1 MEPKKYQYIDSL
13 RGIAI
18 LLVVLVHVGIVLD
31 HTLDY
36 FPNDSLLLPI
46 IGNGAYGVQLFL
58 IVSAYTLTM
67 SHYNRLDE
75 PNKNRNFFIRRFF
88 RIAPMYYIAIIYF
101 TLDKYLQFNLADPD
115 FSAIPV
121 RSLVSNVLF
130 TNALIPEHTN
140 NYVPGGWSVSVEFMF
155 YLILPFIC
163 SKVKTINSALLLFLA
178 TLTLA
183 VIADPWIRE
192 NTMYPYFHE
201 YNFLVQLP
209 VFPLG
214 IIAYF
219 FLNREQHNIKP
230 VTWIYTAV
238 MILIFCYI
246 SVPKHIMFS
255 LVFMLLLIIQ
265 AKYNFRLLSN
275 KFLSEVGKV
284 SFSMYLIHF
293 AVIYLFNRFGFNHV
307 IGVSNFGS
315 SLLNFVLM
323 YIIVAGAAFTL
334 SSLTYRAIEV
344 PGQDLGKKLI
354 KKLSKAPKPQ
364 MR

>member
-31 HTLDY
+31 NTIDY
-36 FPNDSLLLPI
+36 FPKDSLLLSI

-101 TLDKYLQFNLADPD
+101 TLDKYLQFDFVDPD
-115 FSAIPV
+115 FSAIPI
-121 RSLVSNVLF
+121 RSLLSNVFF
-130 TNALIPEHTN
+130 TSALIPEHTN
-140 NYVPGGWSVSVEFMF
+140 NYVPGGWSVSVEFLF

-163 SKVKTINSALLLFLA
+163 SKIKTINSALLLFLS

-183 VIADPWIRE
+183 LIVDPFIRE
-192 NTMYPYFHE
+192 HTIYPYFHE
-201 YNFLVQLP
+201 YNFFVQLP

-214 IIAYF
+214 ILAYF
-219 FLNREQHNIKP
+219 FLNREQHQIKP
-230 VTWIYTAV
+230 VTWVYAAIMV
-238 MILIFCYI
+238 LVFCYI
-246 SVPKHIMFS
+246 AIPKHIMFS
-255 LVFMLLLIIQ
+255 FVFMLLLIIQ
-265 AKYNFRLLSN
+265 GKYNFKLFSN
-275 KFLSEVGKV
+275 RFFSEVGKV

-293 AVIYLFNRFGFNHV
+293 AVIYLFNRFGFYHV
-307 IGVSNFGS
+307 INITDFWT

-323 YIIVAGAAFTL
+323 YIIVAGVAFSI
-334 SSLTYRAIEV
+334 SSFTYRMVEV
-344 PGQDLGKKLI
+344 PGQNLGKKLI
-354 KKLSKAPKPQ
+354 VFLSQRKTSIQ
-364 MR
+364 N